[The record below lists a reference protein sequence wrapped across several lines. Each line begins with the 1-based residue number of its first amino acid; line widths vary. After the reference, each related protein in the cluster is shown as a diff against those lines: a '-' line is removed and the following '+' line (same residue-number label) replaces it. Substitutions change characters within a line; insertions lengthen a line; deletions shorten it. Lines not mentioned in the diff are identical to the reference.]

1 LASSAKEHCGGSTG
15 EGEREKN
22 AASTVDDLGKT
33 SPVVSRE
40 FLVVS
45 ITSMSERKTS
55 SELAR
60 MKASSRVR

>member
-40 FLVVS
+40 FL
-45 ITSMSERKTS
+45 S
-55 SELAR
+55 SAHLNKREENEQ
-60 MKASSRVR
+60 